1 MSHDASRRLMPVLL
15 VSVGLLAVAVPAA
28 ALPDDPLQLGI
39 QSPCKQGEK
48 DCACPTD
55 PHNYLTNIPGYVEEC
70 KKP

>member
-15 VSVGLLAVAVPAA
+15 VSVGLLAVAVPASA
-28 ALPDDPLQLGI
+28 VPDSSHLGI
-39 QSPCKQGEK
+39 QSPCQQGEE